1 MTLRWAASFAALAV
15 AAGAAIGLVSMPTSS
30 PSPIGSPAQSA
41 RALGAPFLSGSLK
54 LRAMSGDAVDLRA
67 PVGGATV
74 VVFYSTECPIAS
86 AMLPGVAEIHSRTSR
101 RSLAMAGVCVDPDA
115 TDEEVARHAR
125 EFGLEMPIVRDRT
138 GELTRRFGVTVA
150 PEAFVLVGAGRLAY
164 RGRID
169 DQFATRGQR
178 RSSAPSPD
186 LRDAIRAVLDGREPL
201 VARLEPVGCP
211 VPERPGGS
219 PSREG
224 PTFAADVAPIL
235 ERSCQSCHRPGQS
248 APFPLLTHAQ
258 AAKRATDLADVVEE
272 GLMPPWKPT
281 SGVGPPLRHDRS
293 LLPSEIETLRAW
305 AEAGAPEGSAEGSLE
320 PAAPEPVDGWTLGAP
335 DLILEMPEE
344 FAIPATGDDVYR
356 CFVLPTNL
364 PEDRMITAVEVR
376 PGNPRVVHH
385 TFNYIDIRGLGR
397 QRDAEDPEPGYMCF
411 SGFTGD
417 QIFGAMGGW
426 TPGNE
431 PHFFEDGVGLNLPK
445 GADVVMQVHYHPTG
459 KPERDRTRLGLHFA
473 RKPIRRSLQW
483 VSASANPDAFSLPAG
498 EAEARVT
505 ASLTIP
511 MDVELHAMTPHMHLL
526 GRRFSATFTT
536 PDGQTEPL
544 IEIDDWDF
552 NRQDTYYLRE
562 PLLLPAG
569 TRVFIEGEFDNSEA
583 NPRNPS
589 RPPRQAQWGEGTTDE
604 MLILFLALTDAAQDL
619 TQPGARDNFMEEFFQ
634 RAGAAIP
641 PPKTR
646 PFR

>member
-1 MTLRWAASFAALAV
+1 MNLRWAAILAAIAV
-15 AAGAAIGLVSMPTSS
+15 GAGAAIGLFSMPRSS
-30 PSPIGSPAQSA
+30 PSPVGIPTRLA
-41 RALGAPFLSGSLK
+41 RPLGAPFLDGGLK
-54 LRAMSGDAVDLRA
+54 LRSMTGEALDLRA

-86 AMLPGVAEIHSRTSR
+86 AMLPEVAEIRSGTSR
-101 RSLAMAGVCVDPDA
+101 RSLSMAGVCVDPDA
-115 TDEEVARHAR
+115 TDEEIARHAR
-125 EFGLEMPIVRDRT
+125 EHGLEIPIVRDQT

-169 DQFATRGQR
+169 DRFAARGQR
-178 RSSAPSPD
+178 RSGSSAPASRD
-186 LRDAIRAVLDGREPL
+186 LRDAIRAVLDGREPS
-201 VARLEPVGCP
+201 VARREPVGCP
-211 VPERPGGS
+211 VPERPRA
-219 PSREG
+219 SREG
-224 PTFAADVAPIL
+224 PTFAEHVAPIL
-235 ERSCQSCHRPGQS
+235 RRSCQNCHRPGQS

-320 PAAPEPVDGWTLGAP
+320 PIAPATEPDDGWTLGPP

-344 FAIPATGDDVYR
+344 FTIPATGDDVYR

-364 PEDRMITAVEVR
+364 AEDRMITAVEVR

-459 KPERDRTRLGLHFA
+459 KTERDRTRLGLYFA
-473 RKPIRRSLQW
+473 REPIRRSLQW
-483 VSASANPDAFSLPAG
+483 VSASANPDEFSLSAG
-498 EAEARVT
+498 DAEARVT

-526 GRRFSATFTT
+526 GRRFAASFTT
-536 PDGQTEPL
+536 PDGRTEPL

-569 TRVFIEGEFDNSEA
+569 TRVFIEGVFDNSES

-589 RPPRQAQWGEGTTDE
+589 RPPRSVSWGEGTTDE
-604 MLILFLALTDAAQDL
+604 MLILFLALTDATQDL
-619 TQPGARDNFMEEFFQ
+619 TQPGARDDFMEEFFR
-634 RAGAAIP
+634 RAGGSP
-641 PPKTR
+641 R
-646 PFR
+646 L